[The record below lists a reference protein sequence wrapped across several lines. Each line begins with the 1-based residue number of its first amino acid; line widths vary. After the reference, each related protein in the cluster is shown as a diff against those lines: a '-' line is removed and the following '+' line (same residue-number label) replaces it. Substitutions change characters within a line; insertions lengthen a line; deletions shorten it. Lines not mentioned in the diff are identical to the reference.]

1 MLTQA
6 LNQYSLP
13 FVKIKVT
20 VVSSKITVCKS
31 QYLYVLTIDN

>member
-6 LNQYSLP
+6 FKQYSLP

-20 VVSSKITVCKS
+20 VISSKITVCKS
-31 QYLYVLTIDN
+31 RYLYVLTTDN